1 MLRGV
6 DKNLNILTG
15 EIIKIAL
22 FGTSANPP
30 TVGHQNILKWLS
42 DRFDLVA
49 VWAADNPYKHWQIS
63 LDDRM
68 EMLRLS
74 IAEINPP
81 KNNLRVYPELSDRR
95 TLNTVNKAIDVWG
108 DQVEYTLVIGADLVQ
123 QICNWYRVEEIF
135 KLTTLLIIPRSNYQI
150 LVDDLQIIERLG
162 GKWSIANL
170 DTPNVS
176 SSSYRLEEKN
186 EVISPAVARYIEQ
199 KRLYD
204 RQLLTIP
211 SLKA

>member
-1 MLRGV
+1 M
-6 DKNLNILTG
+6 NNLTG
-15 EIIKIAL
+15 KTIEIAL
-22 FGTSANPP
+22 FGTSADPP

-42 DRFDLVA
+42 YRFDLVA
-49 VWAADNPYKHWQIS
+49 VWAADNPYKNWQIS

-68 EMLRLS
+68 EMLRLL

-81 KNNLRVYPELSDRR
+81 KNNLQVYPELSDRR
-95 TLNTVNKAIDVWG
+95 TLNTVNKAIKIWG
-108 DQVEYTLVIGADLVQ
+108 DRVEYTLVIGADLVR

-176 SSSYRLEEKN
+176 SSSYRLKEKN

-204 RQLLTIP
+204 RQLLTLP